1 MNRGCRWR
9 RPCSGLGQ
17 GMSKSGLLGL
27 ALAVPAGLVVIVSAQ
42 AGDTSVKADFAA
54 LAQTPIPNGKKA
66 PIDCHAPDAPYKD
79 YSCLDAYLGDGF
91 FERLIN
97 YYRLEMGHEG
107 PPADPNAPPGRRA
120 GWPEAPATTPPF
132 PFTEWPYGGSTNLG
146 VSRTSSVDSPLM
158 VALANTGVG
167 KWMNETGIQV
177 YGWVNG
183 GGNISTNTSR
193 PAGNNPAAY
202 MVNPNSFQLDQAVVY
217 IERVPDT
224 VQRDQMDWGFRFSAL
239 YGENYRYTNG
249 YGYMSYQFNGH
260 NLFYGYDF
268 PMVYGEL
275 FIPQVLDGLMLRLG
289 RFISL
294 PDIEAQLAPNNY
306 MYSHSL
312 TYAWDNY
319 TNTGLQTTLGLSKNW
334 FLQAG
339 VTVGTE
345 AAPWHMG
352 QLVANPFPNPVFP
365 GNTMLKDPGAVPSF
379 TYGFRWQ
386 SDNAWDNIYVIA
398 DSTNSG
404 TWGYN
409 NLQWYGI
416 TWYHRINPEWHF
428 SWETYTLSQRNVL
441 NITDPDHIIAN
452 GGFPFTPANGIFYNA
467 PNFAVC
473 PNPNEVTCT
482 ARVFT
487 SLVYL
492 NYQPTKL
499 DNISLRAEFYND
511 MEAQRT
517 AALGGTRIVEF
528 ALGLQHWL
536 SPQIEFRP
544 EVAYYKALDSLV
556 FNANP
561 FLGLPP
567 TRNYAVIASGDII
580 WHF

>member
-1 MNRGCRWR
+1 M
-9 RPCSGLGQ
+9 
-17 GMSKSGLLGL
+17 GL
-27 ALAVPAGLVVIVSAQ
+27 ALAVPAGLVVVGSAQ
-42 AGDTSVKADFAA
+42 AGDTSAKVAVDFSA
-54 LAQTPIPNGKKA
+54 LAQAPTPKKGKERV
-66 PIDCHAPDAPYKD
+66 DCHGTDAPYKD
-79 YSCLDAYLGDGF
+79 YSCLDTYLGDGF

-120 GWPEAPATTPPF
+120 GWPDAPATTPPM
-132 PFTEWPYGGSTNLG
+132 PFTEWPYGGSTSLG
-146 VSRTSSVDSPLM
+146 VSRTASADSPLM
-158 VALANTGVG
+158 VALANTGAG

-177 YGWVNG
+177 YGWING

-202 MVNPNSFQLDQAVVY
+202 MVDPNSFQLDQAVVY

-224 VQRDQMDWGFRFSAL
+224 VQRDHMDWGFRFSAL

-249 YGYMSYQFNGH
+249 YGFMSYQFNGH
-260 NLFYGYDF
+260 NLYNGYDF

-275 FIPQVLDGLMLRLG
+275 FVPQVVDGLLVRLG

-312 TYAWDNY
+312 TYGWDNY
-319 TNTGLQTTLGLSKNW
+319 TNTGLQTTLGLNKNW

-339 VTVGTE
+339 LTVGTE

-365 GNTMLKDPGAVPSF
+365 NNTMLKDPGAIPS
-379 TYGFRWQ
+379 YSVGVRWQ
-386 SDNAWDNIYVIA
+386 SDSGWDSIYAVMDA
-398 DSTNSG
+398 NNTG

-409 NLQWYGI
+409 NLQWLGI

-428 SWETYTLSQRNVL
+428 SWETYTLSERNVL
-441 NITDPDHIIAN
+441 NGDATSPAATIIAN
-452 GGFPFTPANGIFYNA
+452 NGFPFTAANGITYNA
-467 PNFAVC
+467 PNFAMC
-473 PNPNEVTCT
+473 HDPNALTCT
-482 ARVFT
+482 ARTFT
-487 SLVYL
+487 SLIYL

-499 DNISLRAEFYND
+499 DNFSLRAEFYDD

-517 AALGGTRIVEF
+517 AALGGTRILEF
-528 ALGLQHWL
+528 ALGWQHWL
-536 SPQIEFRP
+536 SPQIEMRP
-544 EVAYYKALDSLV
+544 EVAYYKALDSEV

-567 TRNYAVIASGDII
+567 TRNYAVIGAADII